1 MNKMFHIDSV
11 IKGFEEDD
19 EDLIIR
25 GMASTTDKDRMGDI
39 IESSAWKKGLANFRK
54 NPIILYNHN
63 HNRPIGKAKAVSM
76 TEHGLEIE
84 AKISKSAPDVIAL
97 IKEKILQAFSV
108 GFMVKDAEYDRESDT
123 FLIKQAELL
132 EVSVVSVPA
141 NQAATFSIKK
151 EFNTEEDY
159 QKYVKS
165 FSVDLASGH
174 LAEDSDDDTA
184 SNTPEGSIE
193 EPQMEK
199 LMTPEEIQE
208 MMKEMAR
215 ELSKANA
222 LERAQEKAAA
232 EAAKKAAEEAAATEA
247 AKDAHIAAVVKSGA
261 EELVKDLTARLA
273 EKEAKFEE
281 IIGEFKGELE
291 QKSEEIQKMRESRY
305 NFTDRKSTNVNW
317 EEELSDEAVDAH
329 ILGEMTRKGL
339 NTSLGKRWV
348 EKATNA
354 NTGVSAPT
362 ATEENFETIVST
374 RVERDIEL
382 ELVLAPLFRTI
393 QMNAA
398 SMVIPTMPDAGYAEF
413 LATGSTAGTGAS
425 TAFKG
430 NLEARDA
437 ASPGANS
444 GIAMGNK
451 VLTVEKLVSKSYIAD
466 ETEEDAILPILPFIR
481 ESIVRAHARA
491 VEHSILLGGSANDL
505 ISSGYNGL
513 FKIAVDD
520 GVNLDLGSPVGTATA
535 ASLLNLRQAM
545 GKYGRRPGDV
555 VYVVSL
561 DAYYDLLDDAE
572 FQNINEVGSER
583 ATKVRGEIGQIYGS
597 AVIICDEF
605 PAKVNGNP
613 YAIAVNARNFVM
625 PILRGARVEQ
635 DRDVENQR
643 RVLVATQRRGFDQL
657 FATAGQ
663 VVAHTW

>member
-362 ATEENFETIVST
+362 ATEEPAG
-374 RVERDIEL
+374 
-382 ELVLAPLFRTI
+382 APL
-393 QMNAA
+393 
-398 SMVIPTMPDAGYAEF
+398 
-413 LATGSTAGTGAS
+413 
-425 TAFKG
+425 
-430 NLEARDA
+430 NL
-437 ASPGANS
+437 P
-444 GIAMGNK
+444 K
-451 VLTVEKLVSKSYIAD
+451 
-466 ETEEDAILPILPFIR
+466 TE
-481 ESIVRAHARA
+481 S
-491 VEHSILLGGSANDL
+491 
-505 ISSGYNGL
+505 
-513 FKIAVDD
+513 
-520 GVNLDLGSPVGTATA
+520 
-535 ASLLNLRQAM
+535 
-545 GKYGRRPGDV
+545 
-555 VYVVSL
+555 
-561 DAYYDLLDDAE
+561 
-572 FQNINEVGSER
+572 
-583 ATKVRGEIGQIYGS
+583 
-597 AVIICDEF
+597 
-605 PAKVNGNP
+605 
-613 YAIAVNARNFVM
+613 
-625 PILRGARVEQ
+625 
-635 DRDVENQR
+635 
-643 RVLVATQRRGFDQL
+643 
-657 FATAGQ
+657 
-663 VVAHTW
+663 